1 MEAES
6 YISKFR
12 DKTGRLPSQVELSK
26 NLGLTPQAAIRA
38 LMDHAGAV
46 EPTVETKSPAV
57 KPSTIEKSFL
67 SVGLYGISALTFIL
81 SVYFTGLWFTSMF
94 NLFIAGAISVSMVSY
109 MVLSPQAAMFVK
121 GAVKIPLWATFAIA
135 LVFSMGSTVAGQ
147 YNQLTVNI
155 DVNAVND
162 RALIDSLDEEVQALT
177 LSIEA
182 DRQQRQVHLDTMA
195 SLSEDRIENSGFIRT
210 ERSRIDA
217 LNVSIAEKEARI
229 AELRE
234 RKRAELEAG
243 SAGATEERVD
253 FYSWLAGMFGI
264 SAGQMEFWVSALPA
278 VFIDIIAAL
287 SLNLALSLRRQK

>member
-38 LMDHAGAV
+38 LMDHAGVV

-155 DVNAVND
+155 DVNSVND

-182 DRQQRQVHLDTMA
+182 DRQQRQIHLDTMA

-243 SAGATEERVD
+243 SVGATEERVD

-264 SAGQMEFWVSALPA
+264 SAEQMEFWVSALPA